1 MRILLEPELMVA
13 ALWEGHPRHRVSRS
27 FVLRADE
34 YGSSQASFA
43 YIYGHL
49 TSLDVQ
55 PPFAPSLVLSV
66 MRDVLQPVRVLGL
79 APPDH
84 EFALSLAE
92 RLGATGAL
100 IDRILNLRAGAN
112 WGAEEVAT
120 LDPLPLEP
128 FARELG
134 LRVREV

>member
-13 ALWEGHPRHRVSRS
+13 ALWEGHPRHRVARS
-27 FVLRADE
+27 FVLQPAE

-43 YIYGHL
+43 RVYAYL

-55 PPFAPSLVLSV
+55 PPFAPSLVLAV

-92 RLGATGAL
+92 RLGAAGDL

-112 WGAEEVAT
+112 WGAAEVAT
-120 LDPLPLEP
+120 LDPIPLSP
-128 FARELG
+128 FASELG
-134 LRVREV
+134 IRVREV